1 MIIKSQLTRRQ
12 EKINVQTLKNN
23 QNKQAKKIFDK
34 VLQNEPFLRE
44 EYGDATQQR
53 IESVSSRWKR
63 WNLKKKKN
71 RRKSN
76 SVFM

>member
-44 EYGDATQQR
+44 EYGGATQQR

-63 WNLKKKKN
+63 WNLKKKN

-76 SVFM
+76 LVFM

>member
-63 WNLKKKKN
+63 WNLKKKK
-71 RRKSN
+71 K
-76 SVFM
+76 